1 MAGDDVSAK
10 TSTTLTRRRDATST
24 STVTSTSTSVMTAEN
39 AIFVTPAAREA
50 SVAETASSE
59 ASERNTRNREV
70 DFQLRLNRL
79 IRLAK
84 RQLLR

>member
-10 TSTTLTRRRDATST
+10 TTTLTRRRDATS
-24 STVTSTSTSVMTAEN
+24 STVTSTSVMTAEN

>member
-10 TSTTLTRRRDATST
+10 TSTTLTRRRDATS
-24 STVTSTSTSVMTAEN
+24 STVTSTSVMTAEN

>member
-1 MAGDDVSAK
+1 MSAK
-10 TSTTLTRRRDATST
+10 TSTTLTRRRDATS
-24 STVTSTSTSVMTAEN
+24 STVTSTSVMTAEN

>member
-1 MAGDDVSAK
+1 MSVK
-10 TSTTLTRRRDATST
+10 TSTTLTRRRDATS
-24 STVTSTSTSVMTAEN
+24 STVTSTSVMTAEN